1 MNLPTVHVVDD
12 DESHLRAV
20 ARLLTTA
27 GFQVRTFS
35 SGNSLL
41 ACVSRDTRGCVVA
54 DLEMPELDGLELQA
68 ALHRAGISM
77 PVLFLTGRGDIPRT
91 VRAMQ
96 DGADDFIEKHA
107 PAERLVSAIR
117 KALVHDVAES
127 ARLHQLGE
135 IARRFEA
142 LTKRELEV
150 LAELV
155 KGLLNKQIA
164 AKLGISERTVKMHR
178 TSITTKVGVHSAA
191 QLATLARDVGLFETP
206 ANHDFR

>member
-1 MNLPTVHVVDD
+1 MNPATVHLVDD

-20 ARLLTTA
+20 ARLLSTT

-35 SGNSLL
+35 SGKSMLEF
-41 ACVSRDTRGCVVA
+41 VDRETRGCVVA
-54 DLEMPELDGLELQA
+54 DLEMPELDGLELLA
-68 ALHRAGISM
+68 ELRRAGIFM

-96 DGADDFIEKHA
+96 GGADDFIEKHV
-107 PAERLVSAIR
+107 PAEHLIAAIR
-117 KALVHDVAES
+117 KALAHDASES
-127 ARLHQLGE
+127 ERVRQLGE
-135 IARRFEA
+135 IARRFEG

-191 QLATLARDVGLFETP
+191 QLATLARDAGLFETP
-206 ANHDFR
+206 AKNAIR